1 VPADCLFCR
10 IAGGEIPSDIVH
22 SDELVIAFRDIA
34 PKAPTHILLI
44 SREHIASAAD
54 LTEEHAQLLARL
66 FVVAGDLARRESIA
80 ESGYRLVTN
89 VGAEAGQSVHHLHVH
104 LLGGR
109 PMSWP
114 PG

>member
-1 VPADCLFCR
+1 MPSDCLFCD
-10 IAGGEIPSDIVH
+10 IADGDIPADIVH
-22 SDELVIAFRDIA
+22 NDDLVLAFRDIN

-44 SREHIASAAD
+44 SREHVTSAAE
-54 LTEEHAQLLARL
+54 LTEAHAPLLARL
-66 FVVAGDLARRESIA
+66 FVAAGSLARSEGIA

-89 VGAEAGQSVHHLHVH
+89 VGGDAGQSVHHLHLH

-109 PMSWP
+109 SMSWP